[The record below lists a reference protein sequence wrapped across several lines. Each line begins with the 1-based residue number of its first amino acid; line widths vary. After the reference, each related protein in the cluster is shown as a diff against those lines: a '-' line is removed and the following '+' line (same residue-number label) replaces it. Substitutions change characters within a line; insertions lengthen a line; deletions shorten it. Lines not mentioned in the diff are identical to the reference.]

1 MAAVGVGSAEAGVN
15 PRQVNERARI
25 ARNVRS
31 GSLTWRETER
41 LSAEQARIQ
50 REEWRLSAQR
60 SATSAPGERAD
71 IARDQSPRQLSG
83 NIFDQRHDACRSG
96 SDFRPG
102 ARGRA

>member
-1 MAAVGVGSAEAGVN
+1 MTKLLTVLGLMAAVGVGSAEAGVN

-50 REEWRLSAQR
+50 REEWRYRHNDGHLGAW
-60 SATSAPGERAD
+60 ERAD
-71 IARDQSPRQLSG
+71 IARDQDRASRH
-83 NIFDQRHDACRSG
+83 IFDQAHDAQVR
-96 SDFRPG
+96 
-102 ARGRA
+102 